1 MRRNR
6 QLGLFA
12 QFVDAQLTIP
22 PSLEGEVV

>member
-12 QFVDAQLTIP
+12 QLADAQLTIP